1 MIADRI
7 RLGAPGEAAADPARP
22 AAPAP
27 AVGPRPPRVSIGV
40 PVYNG
45 AAFLART
52 LEALLAQSWSD
63 FEIIVSDNGSTDE
76 TEAIGR
82 AFAALDS
89 RVRYRRNPVN
99 LGLAANYNGLV
110 RSASGEFF
118 KWATADDVCRPEFV
132 RACVTALLESPAAV
146 LAYPRTRFI
155 DAAGRSLDI
164 ADPGFPLRMAR
175 PRDRLRYVMAAEHWV
190 NAILGVIRR
199 AALLRTRL
207 LPAYPGGDYVLLG
220 ELCLQGPF
228 VEIPAVL
235 FERRLHP
242 AASSQLP
249 RHGRQLA
256 IFFAGRDGRLVLPA
270 WARAR
275 DHLRT
280 VLRSGL
286 SVRDKAALLGAWAA
300 DVGRRR
306 ARLAGE
312 ARIAAAT
319 LLGGR
324 RR

>member
-1 MIADRI
+1 MLVERI
-7 RLGAPGEAAADPARP
+7 PLAAPGEATGRRP
-22 AAPAP
+22 TGAPP
-27 AVGPRPPRVSIGV
+27 PVGPRPPRVSIGV

-63 FEIIVSDNGSTDE
+63 FEVIVSDNGSTDE

-82 AFAALDS
+82 AFAVRDP
-89 RVRYRRNPVN
+89 RVRYRRHPVN

-118 KWATADDVCRPEFV
+118 KWATADDVCRPDFV
-132 RACVTALLESPAAV
+132 RACVTALLETPAAV

-155 DAAGRSLDI
+155 DAAGRPLDVS
-164 ADPGFPLRMAR
+164 DPGFPLGAAR
-175 PRDRLRYVMAAEHWV
+175 PCDRLRYVMAAEHWV

-207 LPAYPGGDYVLLG
+207 LPEYPGGDYVLLG

-228 VEIPAVL
+228 IEVPEVL

-249 RHGRQLA
+249 RNGRQLA
-256 IFFAGRDGRLVLPA
+256 TFFAGREGRLILPA

-280 VLRSGL
+280 VLGSGL
-286 SVRDKAALLGAWAA
+286 RAREKAALLRAWAG
-300 DVGRRR
+300 DVWRRR
-306 ARLAGE
+306 ERLAGE
-312 ARIAAAT
+312 ARTAAAV
-319 LLGGR
+319 LRGR